1 MAHNRVISTQATAWL
16 KKIDSQTT
24 ICKILLSLY
33 RAGSM
38 PTHKITFDNRF
49 YNNVAHVMPVFC
61 HSWCMQCRG
70 LAIRDADTANAYFA
84 LAG

>member
-1 MAHNRVISTQATAWL
+1 
-16 KKIDSQTT
+16 
-24 ICKILLSLY
+24 
-33 RAGSM
+33 M
-38 PTHKITFDNRF
+38 PTHKKTFDNRF

-61 HSWCMQCRG
+61 HSWCMECRG